1 MRLRR
6 DMPTTHRPR
15 RVLALAFALALLIST
30 GALAAG
36 VLKGKTYQGKTA
48 SSGRDSEGHTQRFKV
63 AGAISLHV
71 AGSGRTV
78 SVSFPSTVPLL
89 YCFTKE
95 QVQVQSTKPAK
106 LSGSGSFHA
115 TVDQRFVAGPGEP
128 AIVQVISGRFSGGTV
143 TGTIHTEAAEC
154 SGSTTFSASA
164 R

>member
-1 MRLRR
+1 MQLRR
-6 DMPTTHRPR
+6 EPPTTRRPR
-15 RVLALAFALALLIST
+15 RILTLALALAVLIST
-30 GALAAG
+30 AALAAG

-48 SSGRDSEGHTQRFKV
+48 SSGRDGEGHTQRFK
-63 AGAISLHV
+63 AAATIALRV

-78 SVSFPSTVPLL
+78 TVSLPSTAPLL

-95 QVQVQSTKPAK
+95 QIQVQSTKPAK
-106 LSGSGSFHA
+106 ISGSGSFRA

-143 TGTIHTEAAEC
+143 TGTIRTEAAEC
-154 SGSTTFSASA
+154 SGSTTFSAKA

>member
-1 MRLRR
+1 MHLRPERPTTFRLRR
-6 DMPTTHRPR
+6 ILS
-15 RVLALAFALALLIST
+15 LALALVLLVST

-36 VLKGKTYQGKTA
+36 VLKGKTYQGKSA
-48 SSGRDSEGHTQRFKV
+48 SSGRDDEGHTQRFK
-63 AGAISLHV
+63 AAAIALRV

-78 SVSFPSTVPLL
+78 TVSLPSTAPLL

-95 QVQVQSTKPAK
+95 QIEVQSTKPAK
-106 LSGSGSFHA
+106 ISGSGSFRA

-143 TGTIHTEAAEC
+143 TGTIRTEAAEC
-154 SGSTTFSASA
+154 SGSTSFSAAA

>member
-1 MRLRR
+1 MLLRR
-6 DMPTTHRPR
+6 KRPTTHRPR
-15 RVLALAFALALLIST
+15 RILALTFALALLISA

-48 SSGRDSEGHTQRFKV
+48 SSGRDDEGHTQRFK
-63 AGAISLHV
+63 AAAAIAFRV
-71 AGSGRTV
+71 AGSGRSVTV
-78 SVSFPSTVPLL
+78 SLPSTAPLL

-95 QVQVQSTKPAK
+95 TIQVQSTKPAK
-106 LSGSGSFHA
+106 ISGSGSFRA

>member
-1 MRLRR
+1 VCDTAADAVVTQATNNPQATPNPGPGVCACPAHLDRCARSRR
-6 DMPTTHRPR
+6 AQ
-15 RVLALAFALALLIST
+15 V
-30 GALAAG
+30 
-36 VLKGKTYQGKTA
+36 
-48 SSGRDSEGHTQRFKV
+48 
-63 AGAISLHV
+63 SL
-71 AGSGRTV
+71 
-78 SVSFPSTVPLL
+78 PSTVPLL

-95 QVQVQSTKPAK
+95 QIQVQSTKPAK
-106 LSGSGSFHA
+106 VSGSGSFRA